1 MNKSFQEKSIWI
13 SLVAISLIFGYYFL
27 RVFKIAAE
35 DEINVAE
42 SIVLLI
48 SVIVMVIIVEV
59 VSHIILA
66 LRTRPEA
73 QDERDRLIELKA
85 TRNAYFVLA
94 FGIFLPIACIVIS
107 VRPFIVAHVIMFIFV
122 LSEIASFL
130 TQLFYYRRGIQGE

>member
-1 MNKSFQEKSIWI
+1 MNKSFHEKSIWI
-13 SLVAISLIFGYYFL
+13 SLATISLIFGYYFV
-27 RVFKIAAE
+27 RVFKMASQ
-35 DEINVAE
+35 DQINVVE

-59 VSHIILA
+59 VFHIILA

-85 TRNAYFVLA
+85 TRNAYFVLV
-94 FGIFLPIACIVIS
+94 FGIFLPIACIAAS

-122 LSEIASFL
+122 LSEIAQFL
-130 TQLFYYRRGIQGE
+130 SQLFYYRRGIQGE